1 MNYLQ
6 KKKQA
11 IIMMLAA
18 QIIKTAQG
26 YPVAINDCESGTAVD
41 YTVWGNTE
49 TGKNLFD
56 TQGWYNWL
64 RTFTTEYVSKT
75 EVDGISCIYYRP
87 NATYD
92 KQYMKGQFKENTQY
106 TISFRAKGIVGTGI
120 STTFKFMYADG
131 KYSTRGVANKDEW
144 NSYTIVSTA
153 NKTIDH
159 IEMMYNYA
167 QGCYFDENSIQLEEG
182 AAATEYEP
190 YTESYVGDKTL
201 VSDNTYKYKIPIVNS
216 GKNLLPYPY
225 YESTKT
231 VNGITFTNNGDGSVT
246 VSGTA
251 TEYVAFNF
259 VQALPCR
266 PNQTYTVVKN
276 GVDVN
281 NVSFVFCDVN
291 ENGKITRETVSTT
304 REKTF
309 TVTTLASTA
318 YIKLLMKRQNNA
330 ECTGTVKP
338 TLELGT
344 TATEYEPY
352 RAPVTASIYLDEP
365 LKNGESVNFGADNL
379 PELQLFEGSN
389 VITADTAVKPEKISV
404 DYYEKG

>member
-26 YPVAINDCESGTAVD
+26 YPVTVNDCESGTAVD
-41 YTVWGNTE
+41 YTVWGNT
-49 TGKNLFD
+49 
-56 TQGWYNWL
+56 
-64 RTFTTEYVSKT
+64 
-75 EVDGISCIYYRP
+75 I
-87 NATYD
+87 
-92 KQYMKGQFKENTQY
+92 
-106 TISFRAKGIVGTGI
+106 
-120 STTFKFMYADG
+120 ADG
-131 KYSTRGVANKDEW
+131 DTV
-144 NSYTIVSTA
+144 
-153 NKTIDH
+153 
-159 IEMMYNYA
+159 M
-167 QGCYFDENSIQLEEG
+167 
-182 AAATEYEP
+182 
-190 YTESYVGDKTL
+190 YVGDKT
-201 VSDNTYKYKIPIVNS
+201 
-216 GKNLLPYPY
+216 KNLIPYPY
-225 YESTKT
+225 HESTKT
-231 VNGITFTNNGDGSVT
+231 VNGITFTDNGDGSVT

-266 PNQTYTVVKN
+266 PNQAYTVVKN
-276 GVDVN
+276 SVDVN

-304 REKTF
+304 RERTF

-352 RAPVTASIYLDEP
+352 TESYVGDKTLVSDNTYKYKIPIVNSGNNDREDTLINIYLDKP
-365 LKNGESVNFGADNL
+365 LKKGESINFGADNL

-389 VITADTAVKPEKISV
+389 VITADTAVKPSDIEIRYTVKQ
-404 DYYEKG
+404 